1 MWWKQFSIY
10 FQIILAL
17 LPVYSDA
24 FFTRLKILIEVD
36 HLQGVAT
43 PYLQIKG
50 TNKDIVSSA
59 GSALNLD
66 GSYTTKVWLEVFSQ
80 SMESICIYLTYF
92 LYLFSFMVSFWFAEL
107 SSNYFG
113 ELTSWWK
120 CFGWYSQSTSCK
132 AAGTG
137 WVHPVSGMFAGRC
150 LRMFTFCTPY
160 MEPFLIS
167 YLWG

>member
-1 MWWKQFSIY
+1 MMEANQYICSNYIGFTTST
-10 FQIILAL
+10 
-17 LPVYSDA
+17 DA
-24 FFTRLKILIEVD
+24 FFTQLKILIEVD

-59 GSALNLD
+59 GSALSLD

-137 WVHPVSGMFAGRC
+137 WVHPVSGMFSVDAYVC
-150 LRMFTFCTPY
+150 SLCVQHTWN
-160 MEPFLIS
+160 LS
-167 YLWG
+167 W